1 MINQYFNPENPSQIW
16 ANDGVRMNPMPFFY
30 APEDCDID
38 TSTGEMTLRT
48 PSLPLRPVYRLSYFF
63 APRNSTIEQ
72 LKKEL
77 DFLDHQWIY
86 FRLGEQSIYSSK
98 LKRVGG

>member
-1 MINQYFNPENPSQIW
+1 MSVVQS
-16 ANDGVRMNPMPFFY
+16 FFY

-48 PSLPLRPVYRLSYFF
+48 PSLPLRPVYRLPYFF
-63 APRNSTIEQ
+63 APRNPTIEQ

-77 DFLDHQWIY
+77 AFLDQQDIY
-86 FRLGEQSIYSSK
+86 RRLGEQFIPL
-98 LKRVGG
+98 LKVKRAGG